1 MVKRWRIHPHDPARI
16 RDIEQVAG
24 LSPVIAQILSV
35 RGVTD
40 LQEIRRFLEARLT
53 DLAPPDQLPG
63 CIAAAKRIVAAIR
76 EGKCICVYGDYDVD
90 GMTSTA
96 ILRRCLKLLGTNVRY
111 HIPCRMD
118 EGYGLHDD
126 YLRRVAQSDPGAV
139 VITVDCGI
147 TSIEQARTAKELG
160 LELIITDHHEPGETL
175 PDVEYIVHPRLPGVK
190 SGFELYSGAG
200 VAMKLAWAI
209 CQEYWGSTKVPTR
222 FQEFLVQAVGIA
234 AMGTIADVVP
244 LLGDN
249 RVLVKNG
256 LKLLQC
262 RNVPPS
268 VSGESPSGNSNGDDS
283 ASSGTSSNGNSVNSS
298 SSASAE
304 NESNGV
310 VRSADAK
317 SASTENGNTSST
329 EASSTSETSA
339 ASGKTSEKSAPRLS
353 CITAGIYQLLRVA
366 ELTERSSIEA
376 EDVAFRLAPRLNA
389 AGRLGQ
395 ALLAAELL
403 ITDDPQRA
411 TDLANHVDKLNNDR
425 QTLERKVYLA
435 ADRQAK
441 ERFDPQNDPAL
452 VLADR
457 DWHPGV
463 VGIVAGRLAEK
474 YNRPT
479 ILISQDP
486 LCMRPGTG
494 SARGVPELN
503 LVEALGACREYLVR
517 CGGHASAAGLAVE
530 DSQIDAFRNA
540 FCAYVADKIGQASE
554 PELLIDAEVPIEMV
568 NEHFLAELDRLAP
581 FGQANRRP
589 ILCATRVYLAEKPRC
604 IGNGQNHLSLTLMQG
619 NGRIRGVAFG
629 AGSRAIEFE
638 EHVGAWD
645 VAFRPVWNVFRGRR
659 SVELHLEDWRPSES

>member
-24 LSPVIAQILSV
+24 VSPVIAQILSV
-35 RGVTD
+35 RGVTNIR
-40 LQEIRRFLEARLT
+40 EIRRFLEARLT

-63 CIAAAKRIVAAIR
+63 CISAAKRIVTAVH

-96 ILRRCLKLLGTNVRY
+96 ILRRCLKLLGANVRY

-147 TSIEQARTAKELG
+147 TSIEQAQTAKELG

-175 PDVEYIVHPRLPGVK
+175 PEVGHIVHPRLPGVE

-209 CQEYWGSTKVPTR
+209 CQEYWGAAKVPTR

-234 AMGTIADVVP
+234 ALGTIADVVP

-249 RVLVKNG
+249 RILVKNG

-262 RNVPPS
+262 RNVPTS
-268 VSGESPSGNSNGDDS
+268 VSGEAASAGTPSDDAVSGGVSSAADAPSDGDLPGVVS
-283 ASSGTSSNGNSVNSS
+283 ASDSVPSDGDVSDSIPSDSVTNSS
-298 SSASAE
+298 SV
-304 NESNGV
+304 G
-310 VRSADAK
+310 
-317 SASTENGNTSST
+317 
-329 EASSTSETSA
+329 ASSKPT
-339 ASGKTSEKSAPRLS
+339 PRLS

-425 QTLERKVYLA
+425 QTLERKVYLG

-441 ERFDPQNDPAL
+441 ERFDPENDPAL

-517 CGGHASAAGLAVE
+517 CGGHASAAGLAIE
-530 DSQIDAFRNA
+530 DAQINAFRNA
-540 FCAYVADKIGQASE
+540 FCDYVADKIGQASE
-554 PELLIDAEVPIEMV
+554 PELMIDAEVPIGMV

-629 AGSRAIEFE
+629 AGSRAVEFE

-645 VAFRPVWNVFRGRR
+645 IAFRPVWNVFRGRR
-659 SVELHLEDWRPSES
+659 SVELHLEDWRPSEP